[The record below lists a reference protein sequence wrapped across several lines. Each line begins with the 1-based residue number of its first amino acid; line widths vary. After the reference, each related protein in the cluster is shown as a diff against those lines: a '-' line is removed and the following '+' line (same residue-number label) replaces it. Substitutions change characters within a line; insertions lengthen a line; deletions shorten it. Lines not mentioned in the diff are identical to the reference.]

1 MKIKTP
7 MDENG
12 LAQLAAA
19 RELAV
24 NPRLDKA
31 DLKQKEKKIIM
42 AEAEAEAK
50 AKEVEAKLKR
60 PRWTLHQRLRR
71 M

>member
-1 MKIKTP
+1 
-7 MDENG
+7 
-12 LAQLAAA
+12 LAAA

-24 NPRLDKA
+24 KSCRDTA
-31 DLKQKEKKIIM
+31 DLKQKEKKIL

-60 PRWTLHQRLRR
+60 PRRTLHQRLRR

>member
-31 DLKQKEKKIIM
+31 DLKQKEKKIM